1 MTFNRNTIPIIPE
14 IMGKR
19 FREEEKLHLEEC
31 KDCQD
36 KRNEIYAN
44 FTIKGK
50 IYTDEA
56 RLCSSEIN
64 KVVKHFGFI
73 GKKCLWY
80 EMVNEKP
87 L

>member
-19 FREEEKLHLEEC
+19 FREEEKEHLEEC

-56 RLCSSEIN
+56 RLCSSETQ
-64 KVVKHFGFI
+64 KVVKHFKMI
-73 GKKCLWY
+73 GKKCVWY
-80 EMVNEKP
+80 EMLKP
-87 L
+87 PLD